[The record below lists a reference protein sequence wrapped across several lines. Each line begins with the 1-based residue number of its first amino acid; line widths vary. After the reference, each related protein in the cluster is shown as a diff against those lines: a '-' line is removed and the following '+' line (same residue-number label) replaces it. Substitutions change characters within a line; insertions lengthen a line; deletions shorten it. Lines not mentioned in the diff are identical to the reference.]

1 MTVGTADLS
10 ELLTSMDNRIIEAKE
25 HALSR
30 KDILE
35 KVDKWKLACVEET
48 WLDEYERVPIFFP
61 NIQPIDAIL
70 QRDHFICIYN
80 KYNSTIYHAPTPTL
94 ISIPGS
100 EPLQCWSRSSQEFE
114 ICGESK
120 DVGRKNSM

>member
-35 KVDKWKLACVEET
+35 KVDKWKLASVEET

-61 NIQPIDAIL
+61 TSNP
-70 QRDHFICIYN
+70 
-80 KYNSTIYHAPTPTL
+80 
-94 ISIPGS
+94 
-100 EPLQCWSRSSQEFE
+100 
-114 ICGESK
+114 
-120 DVGRKNSM
+120 